1 MKSNFKDNYKDKK
14 PTAISEIYEQK
25 GSMTDEEFE
34 KFIIESGARGS
45 FMVYRSKNKDEELG
59 KELRNVPGKEQLEI
73 FAIILIL
80 LVLEIMYDSLFIY
93 GIIEGWDQQFL
104 SFTLAMAFMIL
115 GLMIDFYR
123 RSFLPDV
130 LELKKR
136 SHTQF
141 HQKHLTLNRQH
152 LLQILLCF

>member
-1 MKSNFKDNYKDKK
+1 MRE
-14 PTAISEIYEQK
+14 T
-25 GSMTDEEFE
+25 
-34 KFIIESGARGS
+34 
-45 FMVYRSKNKDEELG
+45 
-59 KELRNVPGKEQLEI
+59 PGKEQLEI

-93 GIIEGWDQQFL
+93 GLLEGWDQQFL

-136 SHTQF
+136 RSKVIT
-141 HQKHLTLNRQH
+141 KLER
-152 LLQILLCF
+152 